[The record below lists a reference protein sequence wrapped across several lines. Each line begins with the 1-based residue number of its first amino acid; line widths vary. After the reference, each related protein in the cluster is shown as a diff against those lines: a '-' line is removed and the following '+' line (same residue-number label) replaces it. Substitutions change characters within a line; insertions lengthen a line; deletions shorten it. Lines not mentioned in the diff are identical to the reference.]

1 MTLKSTVKS
10 RTHDI
15 SSKSDNWWIQY
26 GTSFRNL
33 DEYSNIHISWLDLL
47 NGGFAAATVL
57 VSFGVVIGKTT
68 PMQLL
73 GMATIEVPLFVVNCY
88 IGYTLI
94 GAVDVGGAIFIHTFG
109 AYFGLFVRLVCF
121 Q

>member
-1 MTLKSTVKS
+1 MIHFIIS
-10 RTHDI
+10 R
-15 SSKSDNWWIQY
+15 K
-26 GTSFRNL
+26 L
-33 DEYSNIHISWLDLL
+33 DEHNNINISWHDLL

-73 GMATIEVPLFVVNCY
+73 GMASVEVPLFVANSY
-88 IGYTLI
+88 IGYSLI

-109 AYFGLFVRLVCF
+109 AYFGLFVRLVCIHLIVKDCKSYICSIF
-121 Q
+121 IKYEFSI